1 MSYNLQ
7 LSNGSVLVPGGL
19 SDGQLDTTSTS
30 LALIGRNYSGYGLF
44 LNENFIKVL
53 ENFSNGTSPSSPLQ
67 GQLWWDSVNKILK
80 VYTGTTWKISTGATS
95 SSIPPLDTTPIG
107 GDLWWDNINN
117 QLKIWSGTSWITI
130 GPPATPSTGN
140 SGANPA
146 LWADN
151 NGINHVIIQFI
162 INNAVLAVFSKDA
175 FTTSIPGFT
184 NIVPGLNLSTGNA
197 PTVQIAGT
205 ITSANAAM
213 YATTSVYAN
222 SATYLGNLVSSVTNV
237 ASTLVARDTT
247 GNIFVNRVIGTATS
261 ALYAD
266 LAERFASDISYVPG
280 TVMEIGGNAEVTSV
294 KSDLSNNVFGVI
306 SSNPAY
312 LMNEGAGSNETHPP
326 IAMAGRVPVRVIGK
340 VAKGARLVSAG
351 NGIARAA
358 AMDEANESNVIGR
371 ALENK
376 YTDSE
381 GVIEAVVRVNI

>member
-7 LSNGSVLVPGGL
+7 LTNGSVLIQGGL
-19 SDGQLDTTSTS
+19 TDGQLDTTSTS

-44 LNENFIKVL
+44 LNENFVKIL
-53 ENFSNGTSPSSPLQ
+53 ENFSNGTSPLSPLQ

-140 SGANPA
+140 SGATPA

-162 INNAVLAVFSKDA
+162 INNSVLAVFSKDA
-175 FTTSIPGFT
+175 FTTSIPGFAS
-184 NIVPGLNLSTGNA
+184 IVPGLNMSTGNS
-197 PTVQIAGT
+197 PTVAISGS
-205 ITSANAAM
+205 ITSANSAM
-213 YATTSVYAN
+213 YATTSVFAN
-222 SATYLGNLVSSVTNV
+222 SASYLGNLVSSVTNV

-266 LAERFASDISYVPG
+266 LAERFASDWPYEPG
-280 TVMEIGGNAEVTSV
+280 TVMEMGGDAEVTSA
-294 KSDLSNNVFGVI
+294 KSDLSSNVFGVI

-312 LMNEGAGSNETHPP
+312 LMNEGAGSNDTHPP
-326 IAMAGRVPVRVIGK
+326 IALAGRVPVRVIGK
-340 VAKGARLVSAG
+340 VNKGDRLVSAG

-358 AMDEANESNVIGR
+358 TATEITQWNVIGR

-381 GVIEAVVRVNI
+381 GTIEAVVRVNI